1 MKYSLAVAA
10 LLSLLTKNEVLAIN
24 SASTSDLSA
33 QTNEQAYVESGRFIG
48 SDGKAINLA

>member
-10 LLSLLTKNEVLAIN
+10 LLSLLTKSQVEAIN
-24 SASTSDLSA
+24 SASSSNLSTHT
-33 QTNEQAYVESGRFIG
+33 QEQAYAESGRFIG